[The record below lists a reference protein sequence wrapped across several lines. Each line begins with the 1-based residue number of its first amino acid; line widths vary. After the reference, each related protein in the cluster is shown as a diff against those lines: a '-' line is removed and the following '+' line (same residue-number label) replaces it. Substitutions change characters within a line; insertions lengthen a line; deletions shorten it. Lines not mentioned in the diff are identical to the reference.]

1 MPLEHSPRDL
11 REAAQ
16 WFLQQEAEELVRRA
30 AERGFVLTVEQVSV
44 PPWASGRHETKV
56 TVRPARK
63 PGGEY

>member
-1 MPLEHSPRDL
+1 MPLQHSPRDL

-16 WFLQQEAEELVRRA
+16 WFLQKEAEELVQRA

-44 PPWASGRHETKV
+44 PPWASGRYETKV
-56 TVRPARK
+56 AVRLARK